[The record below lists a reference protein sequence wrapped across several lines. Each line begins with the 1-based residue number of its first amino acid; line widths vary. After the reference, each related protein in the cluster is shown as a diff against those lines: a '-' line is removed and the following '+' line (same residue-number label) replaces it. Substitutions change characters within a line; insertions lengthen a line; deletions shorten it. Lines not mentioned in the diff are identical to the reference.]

1 MCKKVSETAILLFNK
16 LKTFNNNKDF
26 VLGVMSNAPHY
37 EDMKKIIEYMDNGQ
51 HVTIENLILLS
62 LELGNNRD
70 ELEQNTD

>member
-1 MCKKVSETAILLFNK
+1 MCKKISETAILLFKK

-51 HVTIENLILLS
+51 HVTIEN
-62 LELGNNRD
+62 
-70 ELEQNTD
+70 